1 MMAREATQA
10 TGWWGQK
17 ARWWVGSHRL
27 PSRAQRRSIDVLL
40 ELCLDLDVIEFSES
54 TMVGSQSAVRLR
66 ALDGNG
72 TSIIADFWVGVDGE
86 LEMVGE

>member
-1 MMAREATQA
+1 MAREATQA

-27 PSRAQRRSIDVLL
+27 PSSAQKRSIDVLL
-40 ELCLDLDVIEFSES
+40 ELCLDLDVVEFSES

-66 ALDGNG
+66 ASDENGNK
-72 TSIIADFWVGVDGE
+72 IADFWIDVDGG

>member
-1 MMAREATQA
+1 M
-10 TGWWGQK
+10 
-17 ARWWVGSHRL
+17 
-27 PSRAQRRSIDVLL
+27 LL

>member
-1 MMAREATQA
+1 MAREATQA

-27 PSRAQRRSIDVLL
+27 PSSEQKRSIDVLL
-40 ELCLDLDVIEFSES
+40 ELCIDLDVVEFSDS
-54 TMVGSQSAVRLR
+54 TMTPSSSAVRLH
-66 ALDGNG
+66 ASDENGNK
-72 TSIIADFWVGVDGE
+72 IADFWVGVDGE